1 MIKKRKGGYLPQ
13 GYAGCEQPTCPL
25 RDQISDESRVAEN
38 NKIVFLSRLG
48 RKLHKF
54 PLKGRA
60 HS

>member
-38 NKIVFLSRLG
+38 NKIVFFIETGAEIAQIS
-48 RKLHKF
+48 
-54 PLKGRA
+54 P
-60 HS
+60 